1 MATDRATWRNLVR
14 EGAALYNDDLCHAA
28 QDKRRLRK
36 ERAIIKHVQPKP
48 STTTFPCPHCTR
60 IIGSRIGLDAH
71 LKTHKDQE
79 GGQSYSTTSDR
90 R

>member
-1 MATDRATWRNLVR
+1 MATDRATWRNIVR
-14 EGAALYNDDLCHAA
+14 EGAALYNDDLYHAA

-36 ERAIIKHVQPKP
+36 ERATTKQPKP
-48 STTTFPCPHCTR
+48 FTTTLPCPHCTR
-60 IIGSRIGLDAH
+60 IIRSSIGLYAH